1 MELDEV
7 IRRRRM
13 YRRFSPDPV
22 APEVVD
28 RILDRARRS
37 PSAGHT
43 QGWAFLVLEGAEK
56 EQFWQLDSDA
66 SWRSSEQ
73 GRGLMAASTVIL
85 PLVSE
90 SAYRARYSEA
100 DKDAARVV
108 GGPDHWQAPYWL
120 VDGSFATMLLL
131 LGVTAEGLGALFFAL
146 HGPQRQTLSAFGVP
160 PEWTALGAIALGW
173 PQQQAEA
180 AGDSA
185 RRGRRPF
192 SEVVHRG
199 RW

>member
-1 MELDEV
+1 MH
-7 IRRRRM
+7 
-13 YRRFSPDPV
+13 RRFEPEPI
-22 APEVVD
+22 APEILD
-28 RILDRARRS
+28 RILDRARS
-37 PSAGHT
+37 APSAGHT
-43 QGWAFLVLEGAEK
+43 QGWAFLVLEGEEK

-66 SWRSSEQ
+66 AWRSSDQ
-73 GRGLMAASTVIL
+73 GRGLMAAPTVVV

-90 SAYRARYSEA
+90 SVYRDRYAEA
-100 DKDAARVV
+100 DKRPALGA
-108 GGPDHWQAPYWL
+108 GGPDRWQTPYWL

-146 HGPQRQTLSAFGVP
+146 HGPQRRTLSAFGVP

-173 PQQQAEA
+173 PKRQGEP
-180 AGDSA
+180 AGASA